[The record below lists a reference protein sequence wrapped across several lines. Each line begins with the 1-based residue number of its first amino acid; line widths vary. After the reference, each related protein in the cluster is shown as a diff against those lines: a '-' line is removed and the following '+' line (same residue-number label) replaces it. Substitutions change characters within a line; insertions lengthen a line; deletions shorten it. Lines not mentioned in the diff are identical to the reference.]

1 MPRAAQMRMRIRIG
15 LTTLLA
21 CALLAPSARADRRT
35 MIRAY
40 EYMTQPQGNLELELW
55 NDVSAPVAGG
65 FDQASTL
72 QRIELEYG
80 LTDHWDLALYHVFG
94 QDPGASLRFDSWRL
108 ETRYRLF
115 EKNVL
120 PVDVMLY
127 FELERPANFSDPWV
141 IEEKLILEKDF
152 GRFALVANLVGEQK
166 PFHGNQGYEWEI
178 DAGARYEVVPQL
190 RLGAEFWTIQETAGG
205 VTEGSYYLGPAVSFA
220 SSKLWVQLGA
230 TCEASRGGAPAGLGS
245 GLQFCAL
252 APAFAGGARVPRQ
265 VHVLPPRVRAGR
277 AERLARHPRSHE
289 RGEEDAPERRRT
301 RADPHLPAGT
311 RHDQIGP

>member
-1 MPRAAQMRMRIRIG
+1 MPRADSLRMRIRIG
-15 LTTLLA
+15 LTMLLA
-21 CALLAPSARADRRT
+21 AALLAPSARADRRT

-127 FELERPANFSDPWV
+127 FEVERPADFKQPFEA
-141 IEEKLILEKDF
+141 EEKLIVARVSTEVSVAFPAISATAAGYDVYAAIDASATFSETKRTTGILRMVQAGVIVTDYASIAVEMLNDNADPKAAQLYAALDLPYA
-152 GRFALVANLVGEQK
+152 ALVG
-166 PFHGNQGYEWEI
+166 
-178 DAGARYEVVPQL
+178 QL
-190 RLGAEFWTIQETAGG
+190 SA
-205 VTEGSYYLGPAVSFA
+205 
-220 SSKLWVQLGA
+220 
-230 TCEASRGGAPAGLGS
+230 
-245 GLQFCAL
+245 AL
-252 APAFAGGARVPRQ
+252 ARPAA
-265 VHVLPPRVRAGR
+265 
-277 AERLARHPRSHE
+277 
-289 RGEEDAPERRRT
+289 
-301 RADPHLPAGT
+301 
-311 RHDQIGP
+311 